1 MIASGQN
8 TSLVGNCVCYQSH
21 ISSCVIM
28 GFQLIMCF
36 NTNLSAICLTNSHY
50 VISLCQILK
59 HLAIALAIDN
69 DFIL

>member
-1 MIASGQN
+1 VIANGQN
-8 TSLVGNCVCYQSH
+8 TSLVVNCVCYQSH

-28 GFQLIMCF
+28 GFQLIMFF

-50 VISLCQILK
+50 VISLCQILI

>member
-8 TSLVGNCVCYQSH
+8 TSLVVNCVCYQSH
-21 ISSCVIM
+21 ISSCVM

-50 VISLCQILK
+50 VISLFQILI

-69 DFIL
+69 DLIL